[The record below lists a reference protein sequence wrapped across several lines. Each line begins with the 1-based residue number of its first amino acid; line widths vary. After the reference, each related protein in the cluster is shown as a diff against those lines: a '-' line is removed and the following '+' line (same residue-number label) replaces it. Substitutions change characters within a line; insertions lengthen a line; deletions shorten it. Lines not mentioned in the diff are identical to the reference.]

1 MINCKTVFLD
11 LDGVLIDSLPETYA
25 VSTDVF
31 FGSFVGEPGP
41 RYKELFYRYRGIVG
55 PPEHFYLLHSVIVEM
70 TGSGDPSSLDSVKKK
85 FSQALEKTPDSVL
98 QTFKEHF
105 LERRLEL
112 QVNLTD
118 WFSMNP
124 VTKYGSFLAG
134 KNLQNFVLNTTKN
147 QDAALLILEHYDI
160 RITECLTNLDF
171 VKAGS
176 KGALIHDYMV
186 RFPNEAGAI
195 FVDDMDEH
203 LHSVKT
209 SGVECYFASW
219 GYGDSSAFPE
229 FSSELWHLGI
239 AS

>member
-112 QVNLTD
+112 QVNLHFYTI
-118 WFSMNP
+118 
-124 VTKYGSFLAG
+124 KQLIHYG
-134 KNLQNFVLNTTKN
+134 KNIKTI
-147 QDAALLILEHYDI
+147 LLMLYS
-160 RITECLTNLDF
+160 LMKL
-171 VKAGS
+171 
-176 KGALIHDYMV
+176 
-186 RFPNEAGAI
+186 
-195 FVDDMDEH
+195 
-203 LHSVKT
+203 
-209 SGVECYFASW
+209 
-219 GYGDSSAFPE
+219 
-229 FSSELWHLGI
+229 
-239 AS
+239 